1 MSKKGGGPLILGMAE
16 NPSSK
21 ELVEYDEEQD
31 KNQDKKI
38 TGGSKRKVRKTLK
51 KKKSLKRKKSLRKRK

>member
-21 ELVEYDEEQD
+21 ELVEYDEKQQG
-31 KNQDKKI
+31 K
-38 TGGSKRKVRKTLK
+38 RKTLK
-51 KKKSLKRKKSLRKRK
+51 KKSQRKKKSLKKKKSLRKRK

>member
-1 MSKKGGGPLILGMAE
+1 MSKCTKGGAPLILGVAE

-21 ELVEYDEEQD
+21 ELVEYDDDE
-31 KNQDKKI
+31 KI
-38 TGGSKRKVRKTLK
+38 GTKRKVRKTLKK